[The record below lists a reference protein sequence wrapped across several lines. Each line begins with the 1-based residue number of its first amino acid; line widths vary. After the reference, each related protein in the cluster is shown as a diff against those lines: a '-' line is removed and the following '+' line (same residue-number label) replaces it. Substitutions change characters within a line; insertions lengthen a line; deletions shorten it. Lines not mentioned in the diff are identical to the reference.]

1 VAESVTV
8 VNETSLMQARN
19 ADRAFAD
26 AGVAPVEIVTI
37 DPQVA
42 VDPRVSVVGE
52 APAGGASA
60 GRGGAGRGGR
70 AGAGFGAAGGLSAA
84 ERANGPTRWRI
95 LPSGGVESS
104 RDGGATWIRA
114 SVNAL
119 LILTGGSS
127 PSPSVC
133 WLIGRNGTVLLTT
146 DGFQFTRV
154 SFPLTVDLVS
164 IRAEDATRASVTT
177 ATGAVLTTTDAGAT
191 WR

>member
-1 VAESVTV
+1 
-8 VNETSLMQARN
+8 MQART

-60 GRGGAGRGGR
+60 GRGGAGRGGAGR
-70 AGAGFGAAGGLSAA
+70 AGGGFGAAGGLSAA
-84 ERANGPTRWRI
+84 ERPNGPTRWRI
-95 LPSGGVESS
+95 LPAGGVEAS
-104 RDGGATWIRA
+104 RDSGSTWIRTTVGP
-114 SVNAL
+114 SLV
-119 LILTGGSS
+119 LTGGSS
-127 PSPSVC
+127 PLPSVC
-133 WLIGRNGTVLLTT
+133 WLVGRNGTVLLTT
-146 DGFQFTRV
+146 DGFQFIRV

-177 ATGAVLTTTDAGAT
+177 ATGAVLTTTDAGVT